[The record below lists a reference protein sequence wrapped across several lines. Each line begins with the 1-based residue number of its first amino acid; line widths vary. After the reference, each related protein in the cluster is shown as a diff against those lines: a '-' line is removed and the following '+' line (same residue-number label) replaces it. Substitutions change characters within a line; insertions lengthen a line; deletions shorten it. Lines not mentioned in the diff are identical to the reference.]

1 MEKKPMGKKTIEKKS
16 IEKKSIEKKTK
27 DKELADNVPADRKT
41 GKVSLVGAGCG
52 DPELLTLKGLN
63 CLRQCDAVLYDSL
76 AAQELLELT
85 PVGCEKINVGKRYGG
100 KAMPQEDI
108 NELLVEKAREG
119 KYVVRLK
126 GGDPYV
132 FGRGGEEMLVLK
144 DEGIPCEEIPG
155 ITSAIAAPAAAGIP
169 VTHRQCS
176 RMVTILTA
184 SAINSEGKKEALT
197 QVDYKALA
205 QLQGT
210 LVVLMGMHHLEELA
224 LKLMEAGKSP
234 ETPAAVIMEGATIRQ
249 RSVRA
254 TLGTIAKTAAEAG
267 LNPPAVIV
275 IGEVAALDL
284 MPQEPSFSSGELQG
298 LHIGVTGTEGFS
310 GRLAA
315 ALREKG
321 ACVTDCGFLKA
332 VPTEKE
338 LPDFAE
344 FDWLCFTSPNGVM
357 HFFDKLRQEKR
368 DLRTL
373 MGMRIAVI
381 GPGTGKKLE
390 EYGFYPDICPEIFD
404 AEHLGIAL
412 AEKTAPSERILL
424 CRAEKGS
431 PALTERLL
439 QAGREFTDFA
449 LYSLRIDPE
458 KRKNAVRMAAETDY
472 LLFGSAS
479 GVETFF
485 EGLREE
491 GVLLPERVKLAC
503 IGERCAARLKEME
516 LQNRTTGDT
525 LVAEEFTIEG
535 LVRCVMKSA
544 AGGRNP

>member
-1 MEKKPMGKKTIEKKS
+1 MENKPTDKKM
-16 IEKKSIEKKTK
+16 
-27 DKELADNVPADRKT
+27 T
-41 GKVSLVGAGCG
+41 GNEAVNSKNGRVSLVGAGCG
-52 DPELLTLKGLN
+52 GLELITLKGLQ
-63 CLRQCDAVLYDSL
+63 CLRQCDTVLYDSL
-76 AAQELLELT
+76 AAQELLELV
-85 PVGCEKINVGKRYGG
+85 PAGCEKINVGKRYNG
-100 KAMPQEDI
+100 KAMPQEEI
-108 NELLVEKAREG
+108 NALLVEKAGEG

-132 FGRGGEEMLVLK
+132 FGRGGEEMLVLREK
-144 DEGIPCEEIPG
+144 GIPCEEVPG

-184 SAINSEGKKEALT
+184 SAINSEGNKEALT

-210 LVVLMGMHHLEELA
+210 LVVLMGMHHLKGLA
-224 LKLMEAGKSP
+224 AKLMEAGKDP
-234 ETPAAVIMEGATIRQ
+234 QTPAAVIMEGATKRQ
-249 RSVRA
+249 RSIRA
-254 TLGTIAKTAAEAG
+254 TLGTIAKAATEAG
-267 LNPPAVIV
+267 LKPPAVIV
-275 IGEVAALDL
+275 IGEVAALEL
-284 MPQEPSFSSGELQG
+284 LPQTAPFLSGELQG
-298 LHIGVTGTEGFS
+298 LRIGVTGTEGFS

-321 ACVTDCGFLKA
+321 AWVTDCSFLKA
-332 VPTEKE
+332 VPTEE
-338 LPDFAE
+338 RLPDFAE
-344 FDWLCFTSPNGVM
+344 YDWLCFTSPNGVT
-357 HFFDKLRQEKR
+357 HFFDKLRKEKR

-390 EYGFYPDICPEIFD
+390 EYGFYPDVCPDTFD
-404 AEHLGIAL
+404 AEHLGITL
-412 AEKTAPSERILL
+412 AGKTAPCERILL

-431 PALTERLL
+431 PALTERLS
-439 QAGREFTDFA
+439 QAGRDFTDFA

-458 KRKNAVRMAAETDY
+458 KRAAAVRMAAETDY

-491 GVLLPERVKLAC
+491 EVLLPERIKLAC

-516 LQNRTTGDT
+516 LQNRTAGDT

-535 LVRCVMKSA
+535 LVRCVLEA
-544 AGGRNP
+544 EAGGRYS

>member
-1 MEKKPMGKKTIEKKS
+1 MENKQT
-16 IEKKSIEKKTK
+16 
-27 DKELADNVPADRKT
+27 DKILTGNEAAESVTVENVPAENLSEEKLSEE
-41 GKVSLVGAGCG
+41 GKAGRVSLVGAGCG
-52 DPELLTLKGLN
+52 GPELITLKGLQ
-63 CLRQCDAVLYDSL
+63 CLRQCDVVLYDSL
-76 AAQELLELT
+76 AAPELLELV
-85 PVGCEKINVGKRYGG
+85 PAGCEKINVGKRYNG
-100 KAMPQEDI
+100 KAMPQAEI
-108 NELLVEKAREG
+108 NALLVEKAGEG

-132 FGRGGEEMLVLK
+132 FGRGGEEMLVLREK
-144 DEGIPCEEIPG
+144 GIPCEEVPG

-184 SAINSEGKKEALT
+184 SAINSEGNQEALT

-224 LKLMEAGKSP
+224 SKLMEAGKSP
-234 ETPAAVIMEGATIRQ
+234 QTPAAIIMEGATRRQ

-254 TLGTIAKTAAEAG
+254 TLGTIAKAAMEAG
-267 LNPPAVIV
+267 LKPPAVIV
-275 IGEVAALDL
+275 IGEVAALEL
-284 MPQEPSFSSGELQG
+284 LPQASSFSSGELQG
-298 LHIGVTGTEGFS
+298 LRIGVTGTEGFS

-315 ALREKG
+315 ALRERG
-321 ACVTDCGFLKA
+321 AWVTDCSFLKA
-332 VPTEKE
+332 VPTEEK
-338 LPDFAE
+338 LPDFAGY
-344 FDWLCFTSPNGVM
+344 DWLCFTSPNGVT

-390 EYGFYPDICPEIFD
+390 EYGFYPDACPDIFD
-404 AEHLGIAL
+404 AEHLGIML
-412 AEKTAPSERILL
+412 AGTTAPCERILL

-431 PALTERLL
+431 PALTERLS
-439 QAGREFTDFA
+439 QAGRNFTDFA
-449 LYSLRIDPE
+449 LYSLRIDPD
-458 KRKNAVRMAAETDY
+458 KRSTAVRMAAETDY

-491 GVLLPERVKLAC
+491 EVLLPEHVKLAC
-503 IGERCAARLKEME
+503 IGERCAARLKETE

-535 LVRCVMKSA
+535 LVRCVLKSE
-544 AGGRNP
+544 AGGRYS

>member
-1 MEKKPMGKKTIEKKS
+1 MEKKPMGKKT

-27 DKELADNVPADRKT
+27 DKELADNVPSDRKT

-52 DPELLTLKGLN
+52 GPELLTLKGLN

-108 NELLVEKAREG
+108 NALLVEKAREG

-267 LNPPAVIV
+267 LKPPAVIV

-284 MPQEPSFSSGELQG
+284 MPQELSFSSGELQG

>member
-1 MEKKPMGKKTIEKKS
+1 MENKPTDKKLTGNAAANS
-16 IEKKSIEKKTK
+16 
-27 DKELADNVPADRKT
+27 RK
-41 GKVSLVGAGCG
+41 GRVSLVGAGCG
-52 DPELLTLKGLN
+52 GPELITLKGLQ
-63 CLRQCDAVLYDSL
+63 CLRQCDVVLYDSL
-76 AAQELLELT
+76 AAPELLELV
-85 PVGCEKINVGKRYGG
+85 PAGCEKINVGKRYNG
-100 KAMPQEDI
+100 KAMPQAEI
-108 NELLVEKAREG
+108 NALLVEKAGEG

-132 FGRGGEEMLVLK
+132 FGRGGEEMLVLREK
-144 DEGIPCEEIPG
+144 GIPCEEVPG

-184 SAINSEGKKEALT
+184 SAINSEGNQEALT

-224 LKLMEAGKSP
+224 SKLMEAGKNP
-234 ETPAAVIMEGATIRQ
+234 QTPAAIVMEGATRRQ

-254 TLGTIAKTAAEAG
+254 TLGTIVKTAAEAG
-267 LNPPAVIV
+267 LKPPAVIV
-275 IGEVAALDL
+275 IGEVAALEL
-284 MPQEPSFSSGELQG
+284 LPQTSSFSSGELQG
-298 LHIGVTGTEGFS
+298 LRIGVTGTEGFS

-315 ALREKG
+315 ALRERG
-321 ACVTDCGFLKA
+321 AWVTDCSFLKA
-332 VPTEKE
+332 VPTEEE

-344 FDWLCFTSPNGVM
+344 YAWLCFTSPNGVT

-390 EYGFYPDICPEIFD
+390 EYGFYPDACPDIFD
-404 AEHLGIAL
+404 AEHLGIML
-412 AEKTAPSERILL
+412 AGKTAPFERILL

-431 PALTERLL
+431 PALTERLS
-439 QAGREFTDFA
+439 QAGRDFTDFA
-449 LYSLRIDPE
+449 LYSLRIDPD
-458 KRKNAVRMAAETDY
+458 KRSAAVRMAAQTDY

-491 GVLLPERVKLAC
+491 KVLLPERIKLAC
-503 IGERCAARLKEME
+503 IGEKCAAQLKEME
-516 LQNRTTGDT
+516 LQNRTAGDT

-535 LVRCVMKSA
+535 LVRCVLKSE
-544 AGGRNP
+544 AGGRYT